1 MIFEFC
7 AENFTDVPKAIAAG
21 ARRIELCDNLAE
33 GGTTPSVGVIRRTVD
48 YVHSHG
54 ARVMCMVRPRGGDFC
69 MTEIELS
76 IMETDLGVAC
86 DLGVDG
92 VVFGC
97 VKPAQAGLKLDTS
110 AVERLMTVVHEAER
124 ERDGARIDVTFH
136 MAFDALAPEEQLD
149 AIDWLAERGVT
160 RILTHGGPAGSDIMD
175 NLPRLHDLAEYAG
188 GRLII
193 LPGAGIS
200 YANRDAVAQRLT
212 CPELHGTKIV
222 KIRD

>member
-7 AENFTDVPKAIAAG
+7 AENFTDVPAAIEAG

-48 YVHSHG
+48 YAHSHG
-54 ARVMCMVRPRGGDFC
+54 TRVMCMIRPRGGNFC
-69 MTEIELS
+69 MTDDEVG
-76 IMETDLGVAC
+76 IMESDLGVAC
-86 DLGVDG
+86 GLGVDG

-97 VKPAQAGLKLDTS
+97 TRHVQGGFRLDTS
-110 AVERLMTVVHEAER
+110 ALERLLAAVREAED
-124 ERDGARIDVTFH
+124 ERGGERIDVTFH
-136 MAFDALAPEEQLD
+136 MAFDVLAPEDQLD
-149 AIDWLAERGVT
+149 AIDWLAEHGVT

-175 NLPRLHDLAEYAG
+175 NLPRLHDMAEYAD

-200 YANRDAVAQRLT
+200 YANRHAIAQRLA

-222 KIRD
+222 KLER